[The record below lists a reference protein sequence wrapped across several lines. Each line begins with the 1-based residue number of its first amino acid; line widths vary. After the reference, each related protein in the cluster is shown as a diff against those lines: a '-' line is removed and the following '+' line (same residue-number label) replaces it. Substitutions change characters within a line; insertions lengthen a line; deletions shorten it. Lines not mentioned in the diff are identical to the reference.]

1 MITNQELDKPIPYCK
16 INKNFLVLKYV
27 TTSLLNYRTVSSNY
41 ATLCMLFGKC
51 HNRF

>member
-27 TTSLLNYRTVSSNY
+27 TTNLLDYYTFPPNY
-41 ATLCMLFGKC
+41 ATLCILFGKC
-51 HNRF
+51 HNGL

>member
-1 MITNQELDKPIPYCK
+1 MITNQELEKPIPYCK

-27 TTSLLNYRTVSSNY
+27 TANLLYYLTFPSNC
-41 ATLCMLFGKC
+41 ANLCMLFGKC